1 MKALIC
7 SSSPPSNLLLLS
19 HLFLH
24 LIHCL
29 VFLLPLLFLLNFLPS
44 ACPPWPLSSYSR
56 PPPFSFLSSAAFI
69 SSSFHLLPLSTS
81 LPLPSTVLF
90 SFSSSTS
97 CPFPPDSLPPSPPL
111 PTSSPPYSSPPLHP
125 RFPLCPCPSP
135 HYPPAH
141 SSVSSFCFLHKFKL
155 TVSLLIYLNDLIPD
169 PPFSLAPVT
178 VFLTLSSCWIC
189 FVVESCLTL
198 RKLLF
203 DQENNFNSDSLTQF
217 WSHVSSHHTGLL
229 HVWIFMCS

>member
-1 MKALIC
+1 MTASTC
-7 SSSPPSNLLLLS
+7 SSSPPSNLLLLLLLS

-29 VFLLPLLFLLNFLPS
+29 IFLLPLLFLLNFLPS
-44 ACPPWPLSSYSR
+44 ACLPWPPSSYSH

-90 SFSSSTS
+90 YFSSSTS
-97 CPFPPDSLPPSPPL
+97 SPFPPDSLPPSPPL
-111 PTSSPPYSSPPLHP
+111 PTSSSPPYSSPPLHP

-141 SSVSSFCFLHKFKL
+141 SSVFSFCFLHKFKL
-155 TVSLLIYLNDLIPD
+155 SVSLLIYLNDLMPD

-178 VFLTLSSCWIC
+178 L
-189 FVVESCLTL
+189 
-198 RKLLF
+198 
-203 DQENNFNSDSLTQF
+203 SLT
-217 WSHVSSHHTGLL
+217 SRPPAGSVL
-229 HVWIFMCS
+229 